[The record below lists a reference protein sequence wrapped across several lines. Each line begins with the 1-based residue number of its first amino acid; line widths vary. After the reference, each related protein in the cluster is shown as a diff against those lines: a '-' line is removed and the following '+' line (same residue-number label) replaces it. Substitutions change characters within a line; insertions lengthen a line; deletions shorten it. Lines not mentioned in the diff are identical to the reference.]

1 MRVLGIDCSTKKMS
15 WVIVKDDSIEDY
27 DELYFEG
34 TNFIDRYKDVR
45 HKVLGMIDDGV
56 FKDIDYIC
64 FEKAVMVRSADVA
77 LKLAGVFAVALSC
90 LGEVEAKMVEVQ
102 PIVWQ
107 SAIGNP
113 ILRGE
118 AKQKLLRAHS
128 ELKTKSRQQAFVR
141 NYRKQI
147 TINYVKKRSGIE
159 MPNDDLGDA
168 AGIAYFW
175 ADKVKDLHEEDNE
188 K

>member
-15 WVIVKDDSIEDY
+15 WTIVEDDEIVKY
-27 DELYFEG
+27 DELFFEG

-45 HKVLGMIDDGV
+45 HKVLNLIEDKTFEGV
-56 FKDIDYIC
+56 DYIC

-77 LKLAGVFAVALSC
+77 LKLAGVFAIALSC
-90 LGEVEAKMVEVQ
+90 LGEVDAKMVEVQ

-113 ILRGE
+113 IIRGE

-128 ELKTKSRQQAFVR
+128 ELKTKARQQSFVR
-141 NYRKQI
+141 EYRKQI
-147 TINYVKKRSGIE
+147 TINYVKKRSGVE

-168 AGIAYFW
+168 AGIAYFIY
-175 ADKVKDLHEEDNE
+175 DKMRELNEE
-188 K
+188 

>member
-15 WVIVKDDSIEDY
+15 WVIVNDNVIEKY

-34 TNFIDRYKDVR
+34 VNFIERYKDVR
-45 HKVLGMIDDGV
+45 HKVLAILDE
-56 FKDIDYIC
+56 FKEVDYVC
-64 FEKAVMVRSADVA
+64 FEKAVMVRSQDVA
-77 LKLAGVFAVALSC
+77 LKLAGVFSVALSC
-90 LGEVEAKMVEVQ
+90 LAELDAKMVEVQ

-118 AKQKLLRAHS
+118 SKQALLRKHQ
-128 ELKTKSRQQAFVR
+128 ELKTTAKQQAFVR
-141 NYRKQI
+141 EYRKQV
-147 TINYVKKRSGIE
+147 TINYVKNRSGIE

-168 AGIAYFW
+168 AGIAYFFY
-175 ADKVKDLHEEDNE
+175 DKMKELNEE
-188 K
+188 

>member
-1 MRVLGIDCSTKKMS
+1 MKVLGIDCSTKKMS
-15 WVIVKDDSIEDY
+15 WVIVNDDGIEKY
-27 DELYFEG
+27 DELFFEG

-45 HKVLGMIDDGV
+45 HKVLGVLDE
-56 FKDIDYIC
+56 FKDVEYVC

-90 LGEVEAKMVEVQ
+90 LGDLDAKLIEVQ

-113 ILRGE
+113 VLRGE
-118 AKQKLLRAHS
+118 AKQQLLRAHS
-128 ELKTKSRQQAFVR
+128 ELKTKAKQQAFVR

-147 TINYVKKRSGIE
+147 TINYVKNRSGVE
-159 MPNDDLGDA
+159 MPNDDLGDS
-168 AGIAYFW
+168 AGLAYFCY
-175 ADKVKDLHEEDNE
+175 DKMRELNEE
-188 K
+188 

>member
-1 MRVLGIDCSTKKMS
+1 MRVLGIDCSTKKLS
-15 WVIVKDDSIEDY
+15 WVIVKDDGIEKY
-27 DELYFEG
+27 DEIYFEG

-45 HKVLGMIDDGV
+45 YKVLDLIEEFEEV
-56 FKDIDYIC
+56 DYIC

-90 LGEVEAKMVEVQ
+90 LGEVDAKLIEVQ

-128 ELKTKSRQQAFVR
+128 ELKTKAKQQAFVR
-141 NYRKQI
+141 EYRKGI
-147 TINYVKKRSGIE
+147 TRAYVRNRSGIDFDI
-159 MPNDDLGDA
+159 DDLSDA
-168 AGIAYFW
+168 AGLAYFCY
-175 ADKVKDLHEEDNE
+175 DKMKELSDDSES
-188 K
+188 